1 MKDKEFG
8 KKLTDRT
15 LLGAL
20 ALFFYDGFTFR
31 NDIID
36 SVMTKLYDLLE
47 AVKRVWM
54 DGGFDCRAIGV
65 SGHRVFYLRMKE
77 MERIRRMFI

>member
-8 KKLTDRT
+8 KQLTDQT

-20 ALFFYDGFTFR
+20 ALFFYNGYTFR

-47 AVKRVWM
+47 AVKRVWEE
-54 DGGFDCRAIGV
+54 G
-65 SGHRVFYLRMKE
+65 
-77 MERIRRMFI
+77 